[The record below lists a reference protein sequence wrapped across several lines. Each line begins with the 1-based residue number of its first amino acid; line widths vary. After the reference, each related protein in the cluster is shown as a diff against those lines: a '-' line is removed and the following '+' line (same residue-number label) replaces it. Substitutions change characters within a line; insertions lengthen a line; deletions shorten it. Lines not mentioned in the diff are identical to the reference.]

1 MIQAQGRGFIFSEG
15 AMRILTEHD
24 FEKVFGADSSINI
37 YEKYLSFYKSL
48 ESHESI
54 LLERINGISLSD
66 ILYSKYYWFL
76 KLKRENERINGMD
89 AGYDQQADDLVVSI
103 YEYSGVDF
111 DADIYAK
118 SIETIENLVYG

>member
-76 KLKRENERINGMD
+76 KLKRKHERANGAD
-89 AGYDQQADDLVVSI
+89 AGYDQ
-103 YEYSGVDF
+103 
-111 DADIYAK
+111 
-118 SIETIENLVYG
+118 